1 VADVG
6 NGSFTHVA
14 GVRDV
19 VEGPRPSHPS
29 QARGEPPDEA
39 VPARRRDVVG
49 TVLGFARTLRH
60 AGVAASPDRVEAML
74 AAVGHLDVLDPTAV
88 YWAGRLTLCGGPD
101 DLDRYDAAFAAYF
114 AGEVPRPTHTAGPP
128 KERLSQMAPLEAGS
142 GDAEDD
148 DGDGPDLA
156 ARASADEVLRHRDVA
171 ELTADER
178 EHLRRLFAL
187 LVPAAPLRSARRRRP
202 SPSGS
207 VHPARTVRRAL
218 RDGGEV
224 TRLMHRRPTPRPR
237 RVVLLVDVSG
247 SMSPYA
253 DALLRFAHAAVRARP
268 ASTEVFT
275 IGTRLTRVTREMRLR
290 DPDRALAASGTAI
303 PDWSGGTRL
312 GEVLKAF
319 LDRWGQRGTARG
331 AVVVV
336 CSDGWERGGAE
347 LLGEQMARLRRLAHT
362 VVWVN
367 PHKGRTGYEPLT
379 GGMVAALPSV
389 DHFVSGH
396 SMAAFEELTGVIQR
410 A

>member
-1 VADVG
+1 MA
-6 NGSFTHVA
+6 
-14 GVRDV
+14 
-19 VEGPRPSHPS
+19 P
-29 QARGEPPDEA
+29 
-39 VPARRRDVVG
+39 RDVVG

-60 AGVAASPDRVEAML
+60 AGVTASPDRVEAML
-74 AAVGHLDVLDPTAV
+74 AAVGALDVLDATAV
-88 YWAGRLTLCGGPD
+88 YWAGRLTLCASPD

-114 AGEVPRPTHTAGPP
+114 AGEVPRPRRVAGPP
-128 KERLSQMAPLEAGS
+128 IERLSTIAPLESGS
-142 GDAEDD
+142 GEGEDD
-148 DGDGPDLA
+148 DGAGPDLA
-156 ARASADEVLRHRDVA
+156 ARASAEEVLRHRDVA
-171 ELTADER
+171 QLTPAER

-187 LVPAAPLRSARRRRP
+187 LVPATPMRPARRRRP
-202 SPSGS
+202 SPSGA

-224 TRLMHRRPTPRPR
+224 TRLMHRRRAPRPR

-290 DPDRALAASGTAI
+290 DPDRALAASGSAI

-312 GEVLKAF
+312 GEALKAF

-347 LLGEQMARLRRLAHT
+347 LLGEQMARLRRLAHA

-367 PHKGRTGYEPLT
+367 PHKGRAGYEPLT
-379 GGMVAALPSV
+379 KGMLAALPHV

-396 SMAAFEELTGVIQR
+396 SLAAFEELSGVIQH

>member
-1 VADVG
+1 MAETSVVETSA
-6 NGSFTHVA
+6 A
-14 GVRDV
+14 RLPRDV
-19 VEGPRPSHPS
+19 V
-29 QARGEPPDEA
+29 D
-39 VPARRRDVVG
+39 

-74 AAVGHLDVLDPTAV
+74 AAVAVLDVLDPTAV

-101 DLDRYDAAFAAYF
+101 DLDRYDAAFAAWF
-114 AGEVPRPTHTAGPP
+114 AGERPRVARSVAQQPPRTA
-128 KERLSQMAPLEAGS
+128 LSAPLEPGA
-142 GDAEDD
+142 AD
-148 DGDGPDLA
+148 DGDDGGSPDLA
-156 ARASADEVLRHRDVA
+156 VRASGDEVLRHRDVA
-171 ELTADER
+171 ALTPAER

-187 LVPAAPLRSARRRRP
+187 LVPAAPMRPARRRRP
-202 SPSGS
+202 SARGS

-224 TRLMHRRPTPRPR
+224 TRLMHRRTRPRPR

-247 SMSPYA
+247 SMGPYA

-275 IGTRLTRVTREMRLR
+275 LGTRLTRVTRELRLR
-290 DPDRALAASGTAI
+290 DPDRALAASGSAI

-312 GEVLKAF
+312 GEALKAF

-331 AVVVV
+331 AVAVI

-347 LLGEQMARLRRLAHT
+347 LLGEQMARLHRLAHA

-367 PHKGRTGYEPLT
+367 PHKGRVGYEPLT
-379 GGMVAALPSV
+379 GGMQAALPSIDV
-389 DHFVSGH
+389 LVAGH
-396 SMAAFEELTGVIQR
+396 SMAAFEELTGVIQH

>member
-1 VADVG
+1 VAELRTAPG
-6 NGSFTHVA
+6 
-14 GVRDV
+14 RDV
-19 VEGPRPSHPS
+19 VE
-29 QARGEPPDEA
+29 
-39 VPARRRDVVG
+39 

-74 AAVGHLDVLDPTAV
+74 AALGALDVLNPTAV
-88 YWAGRLTLCGGPD
+88 YWAGRLTLCGDPD
-101 DLDRYDAAFAAYF
+101 DLPRYDAAFAAYF
-114 AGEVPRPTHTAGPP
+114 AGEAPRLRPATVQTPP
-128 KERLSQMAPLEAGS
+128 QLAMSAPLEPAS
-142 GDAEDD
+142 GESEA
-148 DGDGPDLA
+148 DGETQELA
-156 ARASADEVLRHRDVA
+156 TRASADEILRHRDVA
-171 ELTADER
+171 GLTPAER
-178 EHLRRLFAL
+178 EHLRRLFTL
-187 LVPAAPLRSARRRRP
+187 LVPASPMRPARRRRP
-202 SPSGS
+202 SPVGA

-224 TRLMHRRPTPRPR
+224 TRLMHRRRAPRPR

-247 SMSPYA
+247 SMTPYA

-268 ASTEVFT
+268 SSTEVFT
-275 IGTRLTRVTREMRLR
+275 IGTRLTRVTPQLRLR
-290 DPDRALAASGTAI
+290 DPDAALGASGSAI

-336 CSDGWERGGAE
+336 CSDGWERGGPE
-347 LLGEQMARLRRLAHT
+347 LLAEQMTRLRRLAHA

-367 PHKGRTGYEPLT
+367 PHKGRAGYEPLT
-379 GGMVAALPSV
+379 GGMQAALPSI

-396 SMAAFEELTGVIQR
+396 SMAAFEELSGVIQR

>member
-1 VADVG
+1 
-6 NGSFTHVA
+6 
-14 GVRDV
+14 V
-19 VEGPRPSHPS
+19 VEGPLTRPP
-29 QARGEPPDEA
+29 
-39 VPARRRDVVG
+39 RDVVD

-60 AGVAASPDRVEAML
+60 AGVGASPDRVEAML
-74 AAVGHLDVLDPTAV
+74 AALGSLDVLDPTAV

-114 AGEVPRPTHTAGPP
+114 AGEVPRAGRPSAGPP
-128 KERLSQMAPLEAGS
+128 VQRLAASAPLEQGT
-142 GDAEDD
+142 G
-148 DGDGPDLA
+148 DGDDASDSPQLA
-156 ARASADEVLRHRDVA
+156 VQASPDEVLRHRDVA
-171 ELTADER
+171 DLTPAER
-178 EHLRRLFAL
+178 DHLRRLFAL
-187 LVPAAPLRSARRRRP
+187 LAPATPMRPSRRRRP
-202 SPSGS
+202 SLRGA
-207 VHPARTVRRAL
+207 VHPARTVRSAL

-224 TRLMHRRPTPRPR
+224 RQLLHHRRQARPR

-275 IGTRLTRVTREMRLR
+275 IGTRLTRVTREMRQR
-290 DPDRALAASGTAI
+290 DPDTALAASGSAI

-331 AVVVV
+331 AVVVL
-336 CSDGWERGGAE
+336 CSDGWERGATE
-347 LLGEQMARLRRLAHT
+347 LLAEQMVRLRRLAHS

-367 PHKGRTGYEPLT
+367 PHKGRRGYEPLT
-379 GGMVAALPSV
+379 GGMQAALPSV

>member
-1 VADVG
+1 VA
-6 NGSFTHVA
+6 
-14 GVRDV
+14 
-19 VEGPRPSHPS
+19 
-29 QARGEPPDEA
+29 
-39 VPARRRDVVG
+39 DVVG

-74 AAVGHLDVLDPTAV
+74 AAVGHLDVLDATDV

-114 AGEVPRPTHTAGPP
+114 AGEVPRAPRTVGPP
-128 KERLSQMAPLEAGS
+128 RERLSEMAPLEAGS
-142 GDAEDD
+142 GEGQDD
-148 DGDGPDLA
+148 DGVAPDLA

-171 ELTADER
+171 DLTPAER

-187 LVPAAPLRSARRRRP
+187 LVPATPLRPARRRRP
-202 SPSGS
+202 SPAGS

-224 TRLMHRRPTPRPR
+224 TRLMHRRRSPRPR
-237 RVVLLVDVSG
+237 RVVLLIDVSG

-290 DPDRALAASGTAI
+290 DPDRALAASGSAI

-347 LLGEQMARLRRLAHT
+347 LLGEQMARLRRLAHS

-367 PHKGRTGYEPLT
+367 PHKGREGYEPLT
-379 GGMVAALPSV
+379 SGMQAALPSV

-396 SMAAFEELTGVIQR
+396 SLAAFEELSGVIQR

>member
-1 VADVG
+1 VAEG
-6 NGSFTHVA
+6 PSRGSATGPVP
-14 GVRDV
+14 RDV
-19 VEGPRPSHPS
+19 V
-29 QARGEPPDEA
+29 D
-39 VPARRRDVVG
+39 
-49 TVLGFARTLRH
+49 TVAGFARTLRH
-60 AGVAASPDRVEAML
+60 AGVTASPDRVEAML
-74 AAVGHLDVLDPTAV
+74 DAMGKLDVLDPTDV
-88 YWAGRLTLCGGPD
+88 YWAGRITLCGGPD

-114 AGEVPRPTHTAGPP
+114 SGKAPRAAPASARARPQ
-128 KERLSQMAPLEAGS
+128 LAVSAPLEQAT
-142 GDAEDD
+142 GDGDD
-148 DGDGPDLA
+148 DGDAPDLA
-156 ARASADEVLRHRDVA
+156 AQASADEVLRHRDVGEMTVA
-171 ELTADER
+171 ER

-187 LVPAAPLRSARRRRP
+187 LVPASPMRPARRRRP
-202 SPSGS
+202 DARGS

-224 TRLMHRRPTPRPR
+224 RRLLHRRRQPRPR

-247 SMSPYA
+247 SMTPYA

-275 IGTRLTRVTREMRLR
+275 IGTRLTRVTREMQLR
-290 DPDRALAASGTAI
+290 DPERALAASGSAI

-336 CSDGWERGGAE
+336 CSDGWERGDPV
-347 LLGEQMARLRRLAHT
+347 LLGEQMARLRRLAYT

-367 PHKGRTGYEPLT
+367 PHKGRTDYEPLT
-379 GGMVAALPSV
+379 GGMQAALPSV

-396 SMAAFEELTGVIQR
+396 SLAAFEVLTGVIQR

>member
-1 VADVG
+1 MPDPVELRPA
-6 NGSFTHVA
+6 
-14 GVRDV
+14 RDV
-19 VEGPRPSHPS
+19 V
-29 QARGEPPDEA
+29 D
-39 VPARRRDVVG
+39 

-60 AGVAASPDRVEAML
+60 AGVAASPDRVESML
-74 AAVGHLDVLDPTAV
+74 VALGALDVLDPGAV
-88 YWAGRLTLCGGPD
+88 YWAGRLTLCAGPD
-101 DLDRYDAAFAAYF
+101 DLDRYDAAFAVYF
-114 AGEVPRPTHTAGPP
+114 AGERPRAPRPSGRPEVHLTTT
-128 KERLSQMAPLEAGS
+128 APLEPGS
-142 GDAEDD
+142 T
-148 DGDGPDLA
+148 DGDEDPEAPDLA
-156 ARASADEVLRHRDVA
+156 VQASAEEVLRHRDVA
-171 ELTADER
+171 QLTPAER

-187 LVPAAPLRSARRRRP
+187 LAPATPMRPSRRRRA
-202 SPSGS
+202 SPQGS

-218 RDGGEV
+218 RSGGEV
-224 TRLMHRRPTPRPR
+224 SRLMRHRRQARPR

-247 SMSPYA
+247 SMAPYA

-268 ASTEVFT
+268 VSTEVFT

-290 DPDRALAASGTAI
+290 DPDKALAASGSAI

-331 AVVVV
+331 AVIVV
-336 CSDGWERGGAE
+336 CSDGWERGGTD
-347 LLGEQMARLRRLAHT
+347 LLAAQMVRLRRLAHA

-367 PHKGRTGYEPLT
+367 PHKGRSGYEPLT
-379 GGMVAALPSV
+379 GGMQAALPSV

>member
-1 VADVG
+1 VAELAAPRVP
-6 NGSFTHVA
+6 
-14 GVRDV
+14 RDV
-19 VEGPRPSHPS
+19 V
-29 QARGEPPDEA
+29 D
-39 VPARRRDVVG
+39 
-49 TVLGFARTLRH
+49 TVLGFARTLRS
-60 AGVAASPDRVEAML
+60 AGVTASPDRVEAML
-74 AAVGHLDVLDPTAV
+74 AALGSLDVLDPTDV

-114 AGEVPRPTHTAGPP
+114 AGEAPRAARPP
-128 KERLSQMAPLEAGS
+128 DRSRPQLTTTAPLEPGT
-142 GDAEDD
+142 GQD
-148 DGDGPDLA
+148 DGDADPPELA
-156 ARASADEVLRHRDVA
+156 TQASADEVLRHRDVGEMTLA
-171 ELTADER
+171 ERD
-178 EHLRRLFAL
+178 HLRRLFAL
-187 LVPAAPLRSARRRRP
+187 LRPATPMRPARRRRP
-202 SPSGS
+202 SPRGA

-218 RDGGEV
+218 REGGEV
-224 TRLMHRRPTPRPR
+224 TRLMRRRPSPRPR
-237 RVVLLVDVSG
+237 RVVLLIDVSG

-290 DPDRALAASGTAI
+290 DPDKALAASGSAI

-336 CSDGWERGGAE
+336 CSDGWERGGTE
-347 LLGEQMARLRRLAHT
+347 LLAEQMGRLRRLAHS

-367 PHKGRTGYEPLT
+367 PHKGRSGYEPLT
-379 GGMVAALPSV
+379 GGMVAALPSI

-410 A
+410 V

>member
-1 VADVG
+1 VAE
-6 NGSFTHVA
+6 VA
-14 GVRDV
+14 APRDV
-19 VEGPRPSHPS
+19 V
-29 QARGEPPDEA
+29 D
-39 VPARRRDVVG
+39 
-49 TVLGFARTLRH
+49 TVLGFARTLRA

-74 AAVGHLDVLDPTAV
+74 SAIGALDVLHMTDV
-88 YWAGRLTLCGGPD
+88 YWAGRLTLCSGPD
-101 DLDRYDAAFAAYF
+101 DLDRYDAAFTAWF
-114 AGEVPRPTHTAGPP
+114 AGERPRPARSAPP
-128 KERLSQMAPLEAGS
+128 EQQIVSAMAPLTDDS
-142 GDAEDD
+142 GEGEESADSQQ
-148 DGDGPDLA
+148 LA
-156 ARASADEVLRHRDVA
+156 VQASAAEVLRHRDVS
-171 ELTADER
+171 ELTVAER
-178 EHLRRLFAL
+178 EHMRRLFAL
-187 LVPAAPLRSARRRRP
+187 LQPASPMRPARRRRP
-202 SPSGS
+202 SPVGS

-224 TRLMHRRPTPRPR
+224 TRLLHRRAAPRPR

-268 ASTEVFT
+268 SSTEVFT

-290 DPDRALAASGTAI
+290 DPDKALSASGSAI

-319 LDRWGQRGTARG
+319 LDRWGQRGMARG

-336 CSDGWERGGAE
+336 CSDGWERGGTE
-347 LLGEQMARLRRLAHT
+347 LLGEQMARLRRLAHA

-367 PHKGRTGYEPLT
+367 PHKGREGYEPLT
-379 GGMVAALPSV
+379 GGMQAALPSI

-396 SMAAFEELTGVIQR
+396 SLAAFEELSGVIER

>member
-1 VADVG
+1 MAPE
-6 NGSFTHVA
+6 A
-14 GVRDV
+14 GHRDV
-19 VEGPRPSHPS
+19 V
-29 QARGEPPDEA
+29 A
-39 VPARRRDVVG
+39 
-49 TVLGFARTLRH
+49 TVLGFARTLRA
-60 AGVAASPDRVEAML
+60 AGVSASPDRVEAML
-74 AAVGHLDVLDPTAV
+74 AAVAALDVLDATAV
-88 YWAGRLTLCGGPD
+88 YWAGRLTLCSGPD
-101 DLDRYDAAFAAYF
+101 DLDRYDAAFTAYF
-114 AGEVPRPTHTAGPP
+114 GGEAPRRGRTPASAPP
-128 KERLSQMAPLEAGS
+128 RIAVTAPLEEGGGAGEE
-142 GDAEDD
+142 GED
-148 DGDGPDLA
+148 PSDLA
-156 ARASADEVLRHRDVA
+156 VAASADEVLRQRDVA
-171 ELTADER
+171 DLTPAER

-187 LVPAAPLRSARRRRP
+187 VRPASPMRPARRRRP
-202 SPSGS
+202 SAHGS

-224 TRLMHRRPTPRPR
+224 TRLLHRRARPRPR

-253 DALLRFAHAAVRARP
+253 DALLRFAHAAARARP

-336 CSDGWERGGAE
+336 CSDGWERGSPD
-347 LLGEQMARLRRLAHT
+347 LLREQMARLRRLAHA

-367 PHKGRTGYEPLT
+367 PHKGRAGYEPLT
-379 GGMVAALPSV
+379 GGMQAALPSV
-389 DHFVSGH
+389 DAFVSGH
-396 SMAAFEELTGVIQR
+396 SLAAFEELSGVISR

>member
-1 VADVG
+1 VPSLA
-6 NGSFTHVA
+6 A
-14 GVRDV
+14 RPARDV
-19 VEGPRPSHPS
+19 V
-29 QARGEPPDEA
+29 D
-39 VPARRRDVVG
+39 

-60 AGVAASPDRVEAML
+60 AGVGASPDRVEAML
-74 AAVGHLDVLDPTAV
+74 AAVGALDVLDPRAF

-101 DLDRYDAAFAAYF
+101 DLGRYDAAFAAYF
-114 AGEVPRPTHTAGPP
+114 AGEAPRAARSAGRPDVQ
-128 KERLSQMAPLEAGS
+128 LAASAPLDPGT
-142 GDAEDD
+142 G
-148 DGDGPDLA
+148 DGDDSDAPDLA
-156 ARASADEVLRHRDVA
+156 ALASADEVLRHRDVGEMTPA
-171 ELTADER
+171 ERA
-178 EHLRRLFAL
+178 HLRRLFAL
-187 LVPAAPLRSARRRRP
+187 LVPASPMRPARRRRP
-202 SPSGS
+202 SPQGA

-224 TRLMHRRPTPRPR
+224 SRLMYRRRQPRPR

-247 SMSPYA
+247 SMAPYA

-268 ASTEVFT
+268 SSTEVFT
-275 IGTRLTRVTREMRLR
+275 IGTRLTRVTRELRLR

-331 AVVVV
+331 AVVIV
-336 CSDGWERGGAE
+336 CSDGWERGGTE
-347 LLGEQMARLRRLAHT
+347 LLGEQMARLRRLAHA

-379 GGMVAALPSV
+379 GGMMAALPSV

>member
-1 VADVG
+1 MGEQA
-6 NGSFTHVA
+6 A
-14 GVRDV
+14 APARDV
-19 VEGPRPSHPS
+19 V
-29 QARGEPPDEA
+29 D
-39 VPARRRDVVG
+39 

-60 AGVAASPDRVEAML
+60 AGVVASPDRVEAML
-74 AAVGHLDVLDPTAV
+74 AAVGALDVLDPTDV

-114 AGEVPRPTHTAGPP
+114 AGEAPRANRTPASQPP
-128 KERLSQMAPLEAGS
+128 RLAATAPLDAGTGKGQDDE
-142 GDAEDD
+142 GDT
-148 DGDGPDLA
+148 PDLA
-156 ARASADEVLRHRDVA
+156 TRASADEVLRHRDVA
-171 ELTADER
+171 DLSAAER
-178 EHLRRLFAL
+178 EHMRRLFAL
-187 LVPAAPLRSARRRRP
+187 LVPATPMRPARRRQP
-202 SPSGS
+202 SGRGS

-218 RDGGEV
+218 RSGGEV
-224 TRLMHRRPTPRPR
+224 ARLMHRRRQSRPR

-268 ASTEVFT
+268 AATEVFT
-275 IGTRLTRVTREMRLR
+275 IGTRLTRVTRELQLR
-290 DPDRALAASGTAI
+290 DPDRALAASASAI

-336 CSDGWERGGAE
+336 CSDGWERGGTE
-347 LLGEQMARLRRLAHT
+347 LLGEQMTRLRRLAHA

-367 PHKGRTGYEPLT
+367 PHKGRAGYEPLT
-379 GGMVAALPSV
+379 GGMQAALPSI

>member
-1 VADVG
+1 M
-6 NGSFTHVA
+6 
-14 GVRDV
+14 RDV
-19 VEGPRPSHPS
+19 VET
-29 QARGEPPDEA
+29 A
-39 VPARRRDVVG
+39 
-49 TVLGFARTLRH
+49 LGFARTLRN
-60 AGVAASPDRVEAML
+60 AGVSASPDRVEAML
-74 AAVGHLDVLDPTAV
+74 AAMGSLDVLDATDV
-88 YWAGRLTLCGGPD
+88 YWAGRLTLCGSPD

-114 AGEVPRPTHTAGPP
+114 AGEAPRPSRSQ
-128 KERLSQMAPLEAGS
+128 ERSRPRLTTSAPLEPGT
-142 GDAEDD
+142 GQD
-148 DGDGPDLA
+148 DGDADPPQLA
-156 ARASADEVLRHRDVA
+156 TQASADEVLRHRDVA
-171 ELTADER
+171 EMSVVER
-178 EHLRRLFAL
+178 DHLRRLFAL
-187 LVPAAPLRSARRRRP
+187 LRPATPMRPARRRRP
-202 SPSGS
+202 SPRGA

-218 RDGGEV
+218 RNGGEV
-224 TRLMHRRPTPRPR
+224 TRLMRRRRTPRPR

-253 DALLRFAHAAVRARP
+253 DALLRFAHAAVRSRP

-290 DPDRALAASGTAI
+290 DPDKALAASGSAI

-336 CSDGWERGGAE
+336 CSDGWERGGTE
-347 LLGEQMARLRRLAHT
+347 LLAEQMVRLRRLAHA

-367 PHKGRTGYEPLT
+367 PHKGRSGYEPLT
-379 GGMVAALPSV
+379 GGMVAALPSI